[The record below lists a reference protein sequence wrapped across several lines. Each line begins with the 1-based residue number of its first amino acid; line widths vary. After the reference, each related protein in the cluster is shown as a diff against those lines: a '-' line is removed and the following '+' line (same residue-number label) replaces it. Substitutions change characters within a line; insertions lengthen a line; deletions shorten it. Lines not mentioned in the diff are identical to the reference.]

1 MGHSDVFLFSL
12 KRMESQNHRTG
23 WVGKD
28 LKDYPVPITLCLQ
41 VYQPL
46 DQGLKNGM
54 SDKHTENYGLNEIKL
69 KLVSSGKSLA
79 TIYYFVNKLP

>member
-1 MGHSDVFLFSL
+1 
-12 KRMESQNHRTG
+12 MESQNHRTG

-46 DQGLKNGM
+46 DQGLKSLKYGM

-69 KLVSSGKSLA
+69 KLVSSRKSLA